1 MDIRNHIPRLHQRE
15 EKAVCRHNMCAAL
28 TVCVCVCGL
37 CIEVIKC
44 HGAVR
49 YCTWRSWKG
58 LK

>member
-1 MDIRNHIPRLHQRE
+1 M
-15 EKAVCRHNMCAAL
+15 CRHNMCAAL
-28 TVCVCVCGL
+28 TVCVCVCVCMCVCVCVCMCVNVWVIHG
-37 CIEVIKC
+37 VIKCC